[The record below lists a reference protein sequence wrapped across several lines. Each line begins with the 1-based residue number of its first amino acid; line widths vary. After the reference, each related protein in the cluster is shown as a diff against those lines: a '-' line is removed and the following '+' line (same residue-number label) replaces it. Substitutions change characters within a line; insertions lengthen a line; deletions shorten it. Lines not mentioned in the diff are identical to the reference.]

1 MEAGETFDQDM
12 HVSHSDQPPIRL
24 LYLDDNKS
32 EHVFVKNVLDKVRNQ
47 TYQVVSALGFD
58 EAVNL
63 VRSKPFDICLVDFY
77 LNDAYDR
84 TGVDF
89 VRKMVQDPS
98 VNCPFILLT
107 VVSDREPD
115 VEGMH
120 AGAVAYIEKRHL
132 RPELLERTIR
142 YTVEQYRIRRELED
156 LYTQVRELEA
166 FKASLVRLA
175 GHNLRNHITNVKL
188 SARMLENVVEKSDT
202 AARNLYRINQA
213 VETMEQLTTDIL
225 MLERLNLTS
234 DVMDT
239 VIDVVDMTTEIC
251 NQYQNYGLKPGQ
263 KLLYSPPE
271 AEFHIRCEKT
281 QLREAIRNLI
291 SNASKY
297 SDNRGLITV
306 EISATD
312 QNVTIAV
319 EDDGYGIPEDRQSE
333 LFQPFARVLT
343 EETERIHGTG
353 LGLYL
358 VKTLMEKYGGR
369 IDFESIYGE
378 GSRFWITMPRI
389 GRDQTA
395 VAEQDSH
402 VRPRLLDPNEIQ
414 TSELRDNIDDVLEE
428 EPGDTAPLSP
438 PKLPVTRP
446 LDGKDK
452 GNKSRPSN

>member
-1 MEAGETFDQDM
+1 MEAGETFNQDTYGDDLDQN
-12 HVSHSDQPPIRL
+12 PIRI

-47 TYQVVSALGFD
+47 AYQFVSALGYD
-58 EAVNL
+58 EAVHL
-63 VRSKPFDICLVDFY
+63 VRSKPFDVCLVDFY
-77 LNDAYDR
+77 LNDVYDR

-89 VRKMVQDPS
+89 VRDMVHDS
-98 VNCPFILLT
+98 NVNCPFILLT

-115 VEGMH
+115 IEGMQ

-142 YTVEQYRIRRELED
+142 YTIEQYRIRRELEA

-188 SARMLENVVEKSDT
+188 SARMLENLVENSDT

-213 VETMEQLTTDIL
+213 VDTMEQLTTDIL
-225 MLERLNLTS
+225 MLERLNLTNE
-234 DVMDT
+234 VMDS
-239 VIDVVDMTTEIC
+239 VINVVDITTDIC
-251 NQYQNYGLKPGQ
+251 AQYHNYGLKPGQ
-263 KLLYSPPE
+263 KLIFNRPN
-271 AEFHIRCEKT
+271 AELHIRCEKT

-297 SDNRGLITV
+297 SGDKGVITV

-312 QNVTIAV
+312 QYVSVAV
-319 EDDGYGIPEDRQSE
+319 EDNGYGIPEDRQSE

-343 EETERIHGTG
+343 EETEKIHGTG

-358 VKTLMEKYGGR
+358 VKTLMEKYGGH
-369 IDFESIYGE
+369 IDFESVYGE

-389 GRDQTA
+389 GSDQTA
-395 VAEQDSH
+395 NADQGVQFKPH
-402 VRPRLLDPNEIQ
+402 VFDPNEME
-414 TSELRDNIDDVLEE
+414 TGELRNNLEDVLEE
-428 EPGDTAPLSP
+428 EPGDTEPLSQP
-438 PKLPVTRP
+438 RLPVTRP
-446 LDGKDK
+446 LDRKDK
-452 GNKSRPSN
+452 GDKSRPSN

>member
-1 MEAGETFDQDM
+1 MEAGETFDNDTDQDDL
-12 HVSHSDQPPIRL
+12 DQNPIRI

-47 TYQVVSALGFD
+47 TYQFVSALGFD

-77 LNDAYDR
+77 LNDIYDR

-89 VRKMVQDPS
+89 VRDMVHDPNVS
-98 VNCPFILLT
+98 CPFILLT
-107 VVSDREPD
+107 VVNEREPD
-115 VEGMH
+115 IDGMQ

-142 YTVEQYRIRRELED
+142 YTIEQYRIRRELEA

-188 SARMLENVVEKSDT
+188 SARMLENVVEGSDT

-213 VETMEQLTTDIL
+213 VDTMEQLTSDIL
-225 MLERLNLTS
+225 MLERLNLTNE
-234 DVMDT
+234 
-239 VIDVVDMTTEIC
+239 VIESVINVVDITTDIC
-251 NQYQNYGLKPGQ
+251 AQYHNYGLKPGQ
-263 KLLYSPPE
+263 KLIFNPPNT
-271 AEFHIRCEKT
+271 EFHIRCEKT

-297 SDNRGLITV
+297 SDDKGVITV

-312 QNVTIAV
+312 QYVSVAV
-319 EDDGYGIPEDRQSE
+319 EDNGYGIPEDRQSE

-343 EETERIHGTG
+343 EETEKIHGTG

-358 VKTLMEKYGGR
+358 VKTLMEKYGGH
-369 IDFESIYGE
+369 IDFESVYGE

-389 GRDQTA
+389 GSDQTTTA
-395 VAEQDSH
+395 DQSIQFK
-402 VRPRLLDPNEIQ
+402 PRVLDPNEIE
-414 TSELRDNIDDVLEE
+414 TGELRDNIDDVLEE

-438 PKLPVTRP
+438 PRLPVTRP
-446 LDGKDK
+446 LDSKNK
-452 GNKSRPSN
+452 GDKSRPSN